1 MSETNKTLQR
11 WKCHHEYIEPVDGN
25 DYGDWV
31 SYDDA
36 AKLLAENER
45 LRAENERLDN
55 EDTKTRHA
63 LGGWVFVPPDG
74 GAEPTH
80 ERVAAVVAE
89 VERLRETNERLREAA
104 EDALWF
110 IGTEY
115 DRVGLHK
122 AGKSWRSTKDGAAY
136 KLRAA
141 LKEDGR

>member
-1 MSETNKTLQR
+1 MTIVERLQR
-11 WKCHHEYIEPVDGN
+11 AIDDEPFM
-25 DYGDWV
+25 
-31 SYDDA
+31 
-36 AKLLAENER
+36 
-45 LRAENERLDN
+45 
-55 EDTKTRHA
+55 
-63 LGGWVFVPPDG
+63 LGGEHDLLRD
-74 GAEPTH
+74 AL
-80 ERVAAVVAE
+80 AE

>member
-1 MSETNKTLQR
+1 MSEIKKTIERYDWELDEYMVR
-11 WKCHHEYIEPVDGN
+11 AHEADDG
-25 DYGDWV
+25 YWV
-31 SYDDA
+31 AYEDVAD
-36 AKLLAENER
+36 LITENER
-45 LRAENERLDN
+45 LRA
-55 EDTKTRHA
+55 K
-63 LGGWVFVPPDG
+63 
-74 GAEPTH
+74 
-80 ERVAAVVAE
+80 

>member
-1 MSETNKTLQR
+1 MAEDLIKDRGDGGRTMMKEITEAQITELMAAIPR
-11 WKCHHEYIEPVDGN
+11 AEEVD
-25 DYGDWV
+25 
-31 SYDDA
+31 
-36 AKLLAENER
+36 R
-45 LRAENERLDN
+45 LRAE
-55 EDTKTRHA
+55 
-63 LGGWVFVPPDG
+63 V
-74 GAEPTH
+74 
-80 ERVAAVVAE
+80 
-89 VERLRETNERLREAA
+89 ERLREAA